1 MNRDDPLPAP
11 PPHRR
16 PAAASRRWRA
26 VLRWGLVAVLVPTVL
41 LAGSALAAILLFARV
56 DPPYGMAM
64 VVATDIQ
71 TASNRRPEW
80 QRLDDL
86 PRHLMLAVIAAEDQR
101 FPLHKGFDWKSLR
114 QALTDHFNGG
124 RLRGASTISQQT
136 SKNLFL
142 WHERSLLRKTLEA
155 GFTVGIETVWP
166 KRRIFEVYLNLA
178 EWGPG
183 IYGIEA
189 AARHYFGVPAR
200 ELDRHQAARLAAILP
215 APGRLNPVHPDPQL
229 AERIA
234 WIERQMAQLGIA
246 WLDPMLLE

>member
-1 MNRDDPLPAP
+1 MSCRIP
-11 PPHRR
+11 RR
-16 PAAASRRWRA
+16 LRAA
-26 VLRWGLVAVLVPTVL
+26 LRWLLVVAL
-41 LAGSALAAILLFARV
+41 ALAALVAGVMLAAVLLFARV

-64 VVATDIQ
+64 VIATDRH
-71 TASNRRPEW
+71 TASNLRPQW

-86 PRHLMLAVIAAEDQR
+86 PRHLMLAVIAAEDQQ
-101 FPLHKGFDWKSLR
+101 FPLHRGFDWKSLN
-114 QALTDHFNGG
+114 QALNDHFNGG

-142 WHERSLLRKTLEA
+142 WHERSLLRKALEA

-166 KRRIFEVYLNLA
+166 KRRILEVYLNLA

-189 AARHYFGVPAR
+189 AAQHYFGCPAR
-200 ELDRHQAARLAAILP
+200 ELDRQQAARLAAILP
-215 APGRLNPVHPDPQL
+215 APGRLDPVHPDAQL

-234 WIERQMAQLGIA
+234 WIDRQMSQLGIA